1 MNNIPLRS
9 RKNQGYFLVTL
20 LALLFVSVL
29 SSCRKD
35 DDEVVSPDLSF
46 ITFVHSSP
54 QYPATPLDF
63 YIGGVK
69 TTQAL
74 QFTESST
81 RYTGTP
87 YFGLYSGA
95 YYIQVGLG
103 GTTQQVLGG
112 NMEFKANETY
122 SFFITT
128 KSPTVDSA
136 FAIVTTD
143 NLSAPSAGKA
153 KVRFVNLSR
162 SATALD
168 LALGGQPIFTNKA
181 YNTYTDFMEV
191 NPGQSLTF
199 QARDA
204 GTSNVRA
211 TSAALNIEGGK
222 IYTIWASG
230 ATGAYGLQMIV
241 NK

>member
-9 RKNQGYFLVTL
+9 RKNQGYFLVIL
-20 LALLFVSVL
+20 FALFFVSVL
-29 SSCRKD
+29 SSCKKD
-35 DDEVVSPDLSF
+35 DEEMVSPDLSF

-63 YIGGVK
+63 YIGGVR

-74 QFTESST
+74 QFTETSA

-87 YFGLYSGA
+87 YFGIYSGS

-112 NMEFKANETY
+112 NMDFKANETY
-122 SFFITT
+122 TFFMTT

-136 FAIVTTD
+136 FAIITTD

-153 KVRFVNLSR
+153 KVRFVNLSK

-168 LALGGQPIFTNKA
+168 LALQGGQALFTNKA
-181 YNTYTDFMEV
+181 YNSYTDFMEV
-191 NPGQSLTF
+191 TPGSLTF
-199 QARDA
+199 QAKDT
-204 GTSNVRA
+204 GTGNVRA
-211 TSAALNIEGGK
+211 TSQALNIEGGK

-230 ATGAYGLQMIV
+230 AMGAYGLQMIV

>member
-20 LALLFVSVL
+20 LALFFVSVL
-29 SSCRKD
+29 SSCKKD
-35 DDEVVSPDLSF
+35 DDEMVSPDVSF
-46 ITFVHSSP
+46 ITFIHSSP

-63 YIGGVK
+63 YIGGVRS
-69 TTQAL
+69 TSAL
-74 QFTESST
+74 MFTETSA

-87 YFGLYSGA
+87 YFGIYSGS

-103 GTTQQVLGG
+103 GTTTQILAG
-112 NMEFKANETY
+112 NMDFKANETY
-122 SFFITT
+122 SFFVTT
-128 KSPTVDSA
+128 KSPTIDSA
-136 FAIVTTD
+136 SAIITTD
-143 NLSAPSAGKA
+143 NLSAPSTGKA
-153 KVRFVNLSR
+153 KVRFVNVSR

-168 LALGGQPIFTNKA
+168 LALQGGQALFTNKA
-181 YNTYTDFMEV
+181 YNSYTDFMEV
-191 NPGQSLTF
+191 NPGSLTF
-199 QARDA
+199 QAKDT

-211 TSAALNIEGGK
+211 TSSALNIEAGK

-230 ATGAYGLQMIV
+230 ATGAYELQMMV